1 MLKEIGDEIDI
12 DILIFLFLVLILN
25 VILLWQVIIEVD
37 IGKIV
42 LPDRLNIS
50 GRLVNVLEEI
60 IKVAI
65 WLQYGL
71 GLNLSRVETGQYGLV

>member
-1 MLKEIGDEIDI
+1 MIKEIGDEIDI

-25 VILLWQVIIEVD
+25 VILQWQIIIEVD

-65 WLQYGL
+65 WLHYGL
-71 GLNLSRVETGQYGLV
+71 GLNLGRVETGQ